1 MTLTAESIN
10 KMICIQSANRN
21 TAMPSQRHF
30 TNPTV
35 RDVTINRDVY
45 REKKL

>member
-35 RDVTINRDVY
+35 RDVTINKDVY